1 MLTKFISILVIFLIS
16 SLFHVSASDDEM
28 LEHYMAQ
35 CNAPAALYDPEVMAN
50 TLAEPDKFLQLLE
63 IMSTPVT
70 AMTVYECIANEEQRQ
85 TVIKTMSDP
94 GKLAASM
101 STFMSPQMYMNWM
114 TAMQNPETQQAL
126 TTYMNPEHFRQ
137 WMNSVFELGAQ
148 HYSLKNN

>member
-1 MLTKFISILVIFLIS
+1 MLIS
-16 SLFHVSASDDEM
+16 LGCVYASDEEM
-28 LEHYMAQ
+28 LEQYMTQ

-63 IMSTPVT
+63 MLSAPATT
-70 AMTVYECIANEEQRQ
+70 MTMYECIASEEQRQ

-94 GKLAASM
+94 DKLAASM

-137 WMNSVFELGAQ
+137 WMSSVFELGAQ

>member
-1 MLTKFISILVIFLIS
+1 MLIS
-16 SLFHVSASDDEM
+16 LGCVYASDDEM
-28 LEHYMAQ
+28 LEQYMTQ

-63 IMSTPVT
+63 IMSAPATT
-70 AMTVYECIANEEQRQ
+70 MTVYECIANEEQRQ
-85 TVIKTMSDP
+85 TVLKTMSDP
-94 GKLAASM
+94 DKLAASM

-137 WMNSVFELGAQ
+137 WMSSVFELGAQ